1 MWDIPRDEIWITD
14 KGRALFGF
22 GAAEKLDL
30 DRFKNVLHPEDR
42 QRVLDALENTLR
54 TGADYE
60 AEYRIM
66 LPQGQLRWIAGRGQV
81 EFDRDG
87 QPVRLRG
94 AAFDITDRKQAELE
108 AARHRN
114 EMAHLSRVT
123 TLGELSG
130 SLAHELNRPLGAILS
145 NAQAAQRMLANG
157 GVDVAEFREILNDI
171 ISENKH
177 AAEVIRR
184 LRLWLQKGEVEQ
196 HSLHINKVVRDVLKL
211 IRTDLISQNVSVD
224 TELARRFADCHWR
237 PGAASAGPGK
247 PGGQCL

>member
-1 MWDIPRDEIWITD
+1 MGYELSNDVARAAGLARELEITQKRLNLAADSADLGMWMWDIPRDEIWITD

-87 QPVRLRG
+87 QPVRTSWG
-94 AAFDITDRKQAELE
+94 CI
-108 AARHRN
+108 RH
-114 EMAHLSRVT
+114 H
-123 TLGELSG
+123 
-130 SLAHELNRPLGAILS
+130 
-145 NAQAAQRMLANG
+145 
-157 GVDVAEFREILNDI
+157 
-171 ISENKH
+171 
-177 AAEVIRR
+177 
-184 LRLWLQKGEVEQ
+184 
-196 HSLHINKVVRDVLKL
+196 
-211 IRTDLISQNVSVD
+211 
-224 TELARRFADCHWR
+224 
-237 PGAASAGPGK
+237 
-247 PGGQCL
+247 